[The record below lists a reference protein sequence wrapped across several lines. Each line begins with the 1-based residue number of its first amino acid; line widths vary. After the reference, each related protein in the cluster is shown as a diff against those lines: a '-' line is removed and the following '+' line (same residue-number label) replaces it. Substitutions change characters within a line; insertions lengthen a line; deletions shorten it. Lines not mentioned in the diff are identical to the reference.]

1 MQKRKNKKLRLK
13 RRVKMLLEIILEM
26 AILSILSFN
35 FSKNIDGVVI
45 LFYIVAT
52 RFMIVLNRIQK

>member
-35 FSKNIDGVVI
+35 FSKNVDGIVI
-45 LFYIVAT
+45 LFYVVAT
-52 RFMIVLNRIQK
+52 RFMIVLNDYIK

>member
-13 RRVKMLLEIILEM
+13 RRVKILLELIIEM

-52 RFMIVLNRIQK
+52 RFMIVLNNYIK

>member
-1 MQKRKNKKLRLK
+1 MQKRKKLRLK
-13 RRVKMLLEIILEM
+13 RKVKMLLELIIEM

-45 LFYIVAT
+45 LFYIIAT
-52 RFMIVLNRIQK
+52 RFLIVLNDFIK

>member
-13 RRVKMLLEIILEM
+13 RRVKILLELIIEM

-35 FSKNIDGVVI
+35 FSKNVDGVVI
-45 LFYIVAT
+45 LFYVVAT
-52 RFMIVLNRIQK
+52 RFMIVLNDYIK

>member
-13 RRVKMLLEIILEM
+13 RRVKILMELIIEM

-35 FSKNIDGVVI
+35 FSKSIDGVVI

-52 RFMIVLNRIQK
+52 RSMIVLNDYIK

>member
-13 RRVKMLLEIILEM
+13 RRVKMLLELIIEM

-35 FSKNIDGVVI
+35 FSKNVDGVVI
-45 LFYIVAT
+45 LFYVVAT
-52 RFMIVLNRIQK
+52 RFMIVLNDYIK